1 MFLMKM
7 MVLLLKYSVRSPLPC
22 YTYNHEYLCC
32 SNVLGKM
39 KVFEEAVIYVSTLY
53 ILEKQYRTLPTF

>member
-39 KVFEEAVIYVSTLY
+39 KVFEEAVI
-53 ILEKQYRTLPTF
+53 